1 MAIDWF
7 LLVRSVTESGLLVWG
22 LSNFLKRKYPF
33 IAIHFILFI
42 SFYFSNIIGNHVI
55 SNIINVPQIAKIPLG
70 LLSMIVVVQIS
81 FYGKFYKKI
90 FAIFAIYVGML
101 TIDIFLVLATMLGS
115 NKTLEEL
122 TTWYMKKPTAMF
134 FSFYGMFLIY
144 LKYFP
149 ALWSENRRSLKWSEQ
164 KGFILIPICQTLM
177 LYGFVCCATITG
189 DKRVFVILFIATLL
203 TCFSAFFLFSS
214 MEMVVRSVKIRE
226 QILHM
231 EQKQQLQN
239 EYYGIISDKVY
250 EIKTQQ
256 HDMANHIQTI
266 KALLNQGKQQELEQ
280 YVSEVE
286 EKFERVKIKNYC
298 ENTIVNS
305 VLCCKVEQAKKKGI
319 DFHIDL
325 HIKNTV
331 PYETLDLS
339 SLFSNLIDNAIENSL
354 KSKGEKYIYLTDYEA
369 GNLYTLKIINS
380 KNEERIQTKGGN
392 LLTSKE
398 DADKH
403 GYGTR
408 IIQKIAEKYN
418 GEVQFLD
425 EGEIFRAIV
434 LLQK

>member
-7 LLVRSVTESGLLVWG
+7 LLVRTAIESTLLAWG
-22 LSNFLKRKYPF
+22 FSKLLERKYPLIF
-33 IAIHFILFI
+33 IQLIFTIVFCL
-42 SFYFSNIIGNHVI
+42 SNLIGNIV
-55 SNIINVPQIAKIPLG
+55 STRIIQVPYIAKIPLAILG
-70 LLSMIVVVQIS
+70 MILMVHLF
-81 FYGKFYKKI
+81 FYGKLYQKF
-90 FAIFAIYVGML
+90 FAIFATYIGMFMMDILL
-101 TIDIFLVLATMLGS
+101 TITMVLGTDKSM
-115 NKTLEEL
+115 EEL
-122 TTWYMKKPTAMF
+122 EIYTKKPNIII
-134 FSFYGMFLIY
+134 FSFYAMLLIY
-144 LKYFP
+144 LKYLP
-149 ALWSENRRSLKWSEQ
+149 SIWSKNRRSLKWSEQ

-266 KALLNQGKQQELEQ
+266 RALLNQGKQQELEK

-286 EKFERVKIKNYC
+286 KKFERVKIKNYC

-325 HIKNTV
+325 HIRNTV

-339 SLFSNLIDNAIENSL
+339 SLFSNLIDNAIENSS
-354 KSKGEKYIYLTDYEA
+354 KSMGKKYIYLTDYEA

-380 KNEERIQTKGGN
+380 KNEERIQTKGGK
-392 LLTSKE
+392 LLTSKK
-398 DADKH
+398 DVDKH
-403 GYGTR
+403 GYGTQ
-408 IIQKIAEKYN
+408 IIQKIAEKYH

>member
-7 LLVRSVTESGLLVWG
+7 LLVRTAIESTLLAWG
-22 LSNFLKRKYPF
+22 FSKLLERKYPLIF
-33 IAIHFILFI
+33 IQFIFTI
-42 SFYFSNIIGNHVI
+42 VFCSSNLIGNIV
-55 SNIINVPQIAKIPLG
+55 SARIIQVPYIAKIPLAILG
-70 LLSMIVVVQIS
+70 MILMVHLF
-81 FYGKFYKKI
+81 FYGKLYQKF
-90 FAIFAIYVGML
+90 FAIFTAYIGMFMMDILL
-101 TIDIFLVLATMLGS
+101 TITMVLGTDKS
-115 NKTLEEL
+115 VEEL
-122 TTWYMKKPTAMF
+122 EGYTKKPNIII
-134 FSFYGMFLIY
+134 FSFYVMLLIY
-144 LKYFP
+144 LKYLP
-149 ALWSENRRSLKWSEQ
+149 SIWSKNRRSLKWSEE
-164 KGFILIPICQTLM
+164 KGFVLIPICQTLM

-266 KALLNQGKQQELEQ
+266 RALLNQGKQQELEQ

-286 EKFERVKIKNYC
+286 EKFERVKVKNYC

-339 SLFSNLIDNAIENSL
+339 SLFSNLIDNAIENSS
-354 KSKGEKYIYLTDYEA
+354 KSTGQKYICLTDHQA

-380 KNEERIQTKGGN
+380 KNKEKIQMKGGK

-398 DADKH
+398 DTDKH
-403 GYGTR
+403 GYGTQ
-408 IIQKIAEKYN
+408 IVQKIAEKYH
-418 GEVQFLD
+418 GEVHFSD
-425 EGEIFRAIV
+425 EGERFSAII
-434 LLQK
+434 LLQS